1 MRKDRVTLICS
12 WCNTPFD
19 VQRHRAELARFC
31 SHACY
36 SEWRRGKVFQD
47 IPHGDHV
54 VAAYLAGN
62 SATAIAD
69 EIGMTAAGVLYRL
82 KKAGIEIR
90 PNGANLQLPE
100 AIEASKKARQAIGH
114 PPNFIEL
121 PIDVIVSRYKSGES
135 AESIGV
141 SLGVALSVILNRLR
155 GAGVKIRRAG
165 FSRRRKCPDGHIVD
179 SQWEYAVDR
188 WLSERNIPHEVHPVV
203 PWYVSGKS
211 PERADFLVGNTY
223 IEIWGI
229 IGNEKYNAKRL
240 SKTANYAKCGTPLI
254 EVFPHHI
261 LSGDFSPLASLISVN
276 HYSVAI

>member
-36 SEWRRGKVFQD
+36 GKWRHGKVFQD
-47 IPHGDHV
+47 IKNPNYV
-54 VAAYLAGN
+54 VDAYRSGKTATDIAA
-62 SATAIAD
+62 
-69 EIGMTAAGVLYRL
+69 EIGMTTAGVCYRL
-82 KKAGIEIR
+82 KKAGVKIR
-90 PNGANLQLPE
+90 PNGANLRSPQT
-100 AIEASKKARQAIGH
+100 IEAMKYRPPGWH
-114 PPNFIEL
+114 PHNFREL
-121 PIDVIVSRYKSGES
+121 PIDEIVSRYNAGES
-135 AESIGV
+135 AGTIAASIGV
-141 SLGVALSVILNRLR
+141 TDAPIYRRLKA
-155 GAGVKIRRAG
+155 AGVKIRRAG
-165 FSRRRKCPDGHIVD
+165 FSRRRKCPDGHVVD

-188 WLSERNIPHEVHPVV
+188 WLSERDIPHEVHPVV

-261 LSGDFSPLASLISVN
+261 LSGDFSPLAPLISVN
-276 HYSVAI
+276 HYSVA